1 MKFPDVSY
9 LLDCV
14 MGSPAP
20 ETKSSKMRRMNSEA
34 SLKKLLSKT
43 DPPVTRS
50 RTVSDSGILES
61 IDSPQ
66 GSLETTSSSSCTIS
80 IDNNNVIYPRHGRS
94 ISPQSSASY
103 SSSPT
108 SLFGCDPMDQ
118 SNMSISDLDPAVTQA
133 VIDLKS
139 LHTTS
144 DDLNNNCGVDHQNN
158 LINLFQI
165 HDSMSQPEMHSSFLS
180 EGTIRAASLLA
191 DRRQL
196 NSVFSTNPEDPT
208 SLDRAARLYRNAAAL
223 FDATCTWSGKL
234 PPPRSN
240 SIPLYSCKVFLG
252 GIPWDI
258 TENNLV
264 H

>member
-34 SLKKLLSKT
+34 SLKNLLAKT

-50 RTVSDSGILES
+50 RTVSASGILES
-61 IDSPQ
+61 IESPQ
-66 GSLETTSSSSCTIS
+66 GSPATTSSSSCSIS
-80 IDNNNVIYPRHGRS
+80 IDNNNVVYPRHWRS

-118 SNMSISDLDPAVTQA
+118 STMSISDLDPAVTQA
-133 VIDLKS
+133 VLDLKS

-144 DDLNNNCGVDHQNN
+144 DDLNNNSGVVDHQNN
-158 LINLFQI
+158 LLNLFQI
-165 HDSMSQPEMHSSFLS
+165 HDSMSFLPE
-180 EGTIRAASLLA
+180 GAVRAASLLA
-191 DRRQL
+191 DKRQI
-196 NSVFSTNPEDPT
+196 NSMFSTNPEDPT

-240 SIPLYSCKVFLG
+240 SIPLY
-252 GIPWDI
+252 P
-258 TENNLV
+258 
-264 H
+264 